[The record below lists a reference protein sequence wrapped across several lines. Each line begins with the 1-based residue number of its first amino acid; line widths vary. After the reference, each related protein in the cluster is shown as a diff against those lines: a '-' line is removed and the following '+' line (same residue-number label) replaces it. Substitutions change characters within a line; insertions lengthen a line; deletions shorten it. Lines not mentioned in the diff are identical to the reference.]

1 VIGLAALAF
10 AAAAAPLELTLE
22 RAVALAREAN
32 PAIVSASLSARSDA
46 IGIETSR
53 SEFDLKIQPST
64 TVGRIASNTFA
75 GGNEINA
82 SVGVRVARRFETG
95 TALSLGPSFNR
106 TAAERNTTLN
116 FSLEQPLVRGWDRA
130 VSLDGLHRAQ
140 FTADSSLRG
149 LARVRDNV
157 VLETVSAYYGVLR
170 ERSLASFAHAQRDRI
185 ERHARIAESKERAGV
200 IGPMDGYR
208 AAIRL
213 KDAEDAAN
221 QADSALKAAQHRLCR
236 AMNLPL
242 DTVLALHPPGEAQ
255 APAPA
260 RVESD
265 AMAFRHEL
273 AQLRAERDEALR
285 QAEVARKRILP
296 EVTLQVGLG
305 QQTHADPFLV
315 QFLPTTQRQWTVS
328 LQSSSDLD
336 RSAEK
341 NAWRQSLLR
350 VDSISATL
358 DSQVEEVRRQVR
370 EHVQRLAEAHSRIA
384 LRVAQSRQAEARLAL
399 AQVKFAH
406 DMASNLDVLEAEGEL
421 QRAEA
426 SLATAR
432 AELAVGTYELLAM
445 SGRLQAAFP

>member
-1 VIGLAALAF
+1 MIGVAALAF

-46 IGIETSR
+46 IGIETSQ
-53 SEFDLKIQPST
+53 SEFQMKIVPST
-64 TVGRIASNTFA
+64 TIGRIASSAFR
-75 GGNEINA
+75 GSEGINA

-95 TALSLGPSFNR
+95 TVLSLGPSFNR

-116 FSLEQPLVRGWDRA
+116 FSLEQPLVRGWDRT
-130 VSLDGLHRAQ
+130 VSLDGVHRAQ
-140 FTADSSLRG
+140 FAADSSLRG
-149 LARVRDNV
+149 LARVRDDV
-157 VLETVSAYYGVLR
+157 VLETVAAYHAVLR
-170 ERSLASFAHAQRDRI
+170 ERSLASFARAQRERI
-185 ERHARIAESKERAGV
+185 ERHARIAESKERAGI

-221 QADSALKAAQHRLCR
+221 QAESALKAALHRLCR

-242 DTVLALHPPGEAQ
+242 DTVLALRPSGEART
-255 APAPA
+255 AAPA

-265 AMAFRHEL
+265 AVAFRHEL

-296 EVTLQVGLG
+296 EITLQVGLG
-305 QQTHADPFLV
+305 QQTNTDPFLA
-315 QFLPTTQRQWTVS
+315 QYLPATQRQWTVS

-350 VDSISATL
+350 ADSISATL
-358 DSQVEEVRRQVR
+358 DAQVEEARRQVR
-370 EHVQRLAEAHSRIA
+370 EHVQRLEEARSRIA
-384 LRVAQSRQAEARLAL
+384 LREAQSRQAEARLAL

-432 AELAVGTYELLAM
+432 AELAVGAYELLAM